1 MNEIKDGDRNTKYF
15 HHKLPRK
22 SRNLIKGLFDSL
34 ATGAR
39 KMMIRRGFMIGYFTS
54 LFSSS
59 SLFKGASQAMLD
71 VVAPIIAEQMNADF
85 LPEDARRK
93 RCGML

>member
-1 MNEIKDGDRNTKYF
+1 MVTETRSISITNPHGRVVILSKV
-15 HHKLPRK
+15 
-22 SRNLIKGLFDSL
+22 SLIVL

-71 VVAPIIAEQMNADF
+71 VVAPIIVEQMNADF
-85 LPEDARRK
+85 YQKMHEGR
-93 RCGML
+93 GMGCFE